1 MLVSR
6 SPEHNSDPEGTPQQ
20 AEVYRLAIIRR
31 LVDHPDFGLKQLSK
45 LTHEPQKISTVDQM
59 KTMLAIW
66 KDYENQLPCVVFTYS
81 REAQPATVDVPDL

>member
-1 MLVSR
+1 MIFDL
-6 SPEHNSDPEGTPQQ
+6 EGTTQQ

-31 LVDHPDFGLKQLSK
+31 LVGHPDFGVKQLSK

-66 KDYENQLPCVVFTYS
+66 KDHGNQLPCVVLLH
-81 REAQPATVDVPDL
+81 VV